1 MCHPITATLYAY
13 LYLVFIF
20 FYDASKK
27 EEQLSSAVDC
37 NKRKKTR
44 IEQQLTTHGIVSI
57 LSRSRTVTNFFVV
70 SPLTAGVL
78 KQEQR
83 NSYKSVEIASAT
95 FFSCSGKPYISEV
108 FFPSISLCYY
118 PILFRP
124 YYYIYKYN
132 IFFLIFGVGVWFTI
146 TSCHGK
152 LIKNTTQHEYVH
164 IRDTGHRKI
173 KKVYMKKVI
182 VVELFFFTWLRLIIS
197 LSIKYMAYVHTHTST

>member
-1 MCHPITATLYAY
+1 VCHPITATLYAY

-83 NSYKSVEIASAT
+83 NSYKSVEIASVT
-95 FFSCSGKPYISEV
+95 F
-108 FFPSISLCYY
+108 SL
-118 PILFRP
+118 IALAND
-124 YYYIYKYN
+124 I
-132 IFFLIFGVGVWFTI
+132 
-146 TSCHGK
+146 
-152 LIKNTTQHEYVH
+152 
-164 IRDTGHRKI
+164 
-173 KKVYMKKVI
+173 
-182 VVELFFFTWLRLIIS
+182 
-197 LSIKYMAYVHTHTST
+197 